1 MTGWL
6 PESLLHDVG
15 SWAASAAQVPRGNP
29 PDCVRV
35 AVEGVDG
42 AGKTMFADQL
52 AARSCATAG
61 ATSCESRPTPST
73 TLGPCATGE
82 GALLQRPS
90 GSTATTCALCTSGFC
105 NRSVRAATVATGRP
119 RTTWPSTCRWNR
131 PSRTREPGRSSS
143 WTGSSCTET
152 SSSGPGT
159 WDLSAGAI
167 RCLGCAHGRQGRW
180 LRRSGASEPDALRAG
195 PGPLLRRV
203 LTVDARRCGRRQHQ
217 LGRASRFGL
226 AAREW
231 S

>member
-15 SWAASAAQVPRGNP
+15 SWAASQHRS
-29 PDCVRV
+29 RV
-35 AVEGVDG
+35 ATPRTASEWPSMEWT
-42 AGKTMFADQL
+42 APARQCSPINSL
-52 AARSCATAG
+52 RSCATAG
-61 ATSCESRPTPST
+61 ATSYESRSTPST

-82 GALLQRPS
+82 GALLQRAS

-119 RTTWPSTCRWNR
+119 RTTWPPTCRWNR
-131 PSRTREPGRSSS
+131 PSRTRQPGRSSS

-226 AAREW
+226 AARGW

>member
-15 SWAASAAQVPRGNP
+15 SWAASQHRS
-29 PDCVRV
+29 RV
-35 AVEGVDG
+35 ATPRTASEWPSMEWT
-42 AGKTMFADQL
+42 APARQCSPINSL
-52 AARSCATAG
+52 RSCATAA
-61 ATSCESRPTPST
+61 ATSYESRSTPST

-82 GALLQRPS
+82 GALLQRAS

-119 RTTWPSTCRWNR
+119 RTTWPPTCRWNAR
-131 PSRTREPGRSSS
+131 AGRASRGGPRLGRALPAPRRAPRYL
-143 WTGSSCTET
+143 
-152 SSSGPGT
+152 GPV
-159 WDLSAGAI
+159 DLSAGAI

-203 LTVDARRCGRRQHQ
+203 LTLDVRRRGRRQHQ

-226 AAREW
+226 ADRGW